1 VLYLF
6 LLNNNLLREYFHSV
20 DTFAVLLSDLEN
32 LTKSA
37 LPDELENVK
46 VFWAVGLL
54 VGVLETESNAD
65 FASDQIL
72 FAFSWL
78 EFIPTLVGCL
88 VRFKVWAKS
97 DVTEE
102 GLIVLLVVDGNVKV

>member
-1 VLYLF
+1 M
-6 LLNNNLLREYFHSV
+6 
-20 DTFAVLLSDLEN
+20 EN

-37 LPDELENVK
+37 FTDELENVE

-65 FASDQIL
+65 FASNQVL

-78 EFIPTLVGCL
+78 EFIPTLVCCL
-88 VRFKVWAKS
+88 IRLKIWAKS